1 MDAQVHYTACP
12 VCGGNRFQPIFSV
25 HDHTVSQEDFLIL
38 GCPDCGH
45 RFTQDVPGPDQI
57 GAYYKAESYISHT
70 NSSKGLINRL
80 YKIVRG
86 YTIGSKRR
94 WVEKCT
100 GLTKGAILDI
110 GAGTGFFI
118 AEMKS
123 KGWEVTG
130 LEPDAEAREVAVQ
143 THGLKLEELNT
154 LYQLTPGTYDAI
166 TLWHVLEHVHDLEG
180 YVKRFRELLKP
191 EGRLLI
197 AVPNHTSHDAKKY
210 GKDWAAYD
218 VPRHLHHFSPSSIKY
233 LLEKRGFTLQEMRPM
248 YFDAFYVSLLSSKY
262 QLGKTAWVSALFVA
276 FVSNVKAFF
285 HREECSSITYI
296 FKPKGNG

>member
-12 VCGGNRFQPIFSV
+12 VCGGNGFQPIFSV

-38 GCPDCGH
+38 ACTECRH
-45 RFTQDVPGPDQI
+45 RFTQDVPGPDHI

-70 NSSKGLINRL
+70 NSSKGVINRM

-94 WVEKCT
+94 WVEKCA
-100 GLTKGAILDI
+100 GRKKGAILDI

-130 LEPDAEAREVAVQ
+130 LEPDAEAREVALQ
-143 THGLKLEELNT
+143 TNGLKLEELDT
-154 LYQLTPGTYDAI
+154 LYQLTPGVYDVI

-180 YVKRFRELLKP
+180 YVKRFGELLKP
-191 EGRLLI
+191 DGRLLI
-197 AVPNHTSHDAKKY
+197 AVPNHTSHDALKY

-218 VPRHLHHFSPSSIKY
+218 VPRHLHHFSPASIKQ
-233 LLEKRGFTLQEMRPM
+233 LFEKRGFALQEMRPM

-262 QLGKTAWVSALFVA
+262 KSGKTAWVSAFFTA
-276 FVSNVKAFF
+276 FVSNVKAIL
-285 HREECSSITYI
+285 HREKCSSITYI
-296 FKPKGNG
+296 FKRKANS

>member
-12 VCGGNRFQPIFSV
+12 VCGGHGFQPVFSV

-38 GCPDCGH
+38 GCTECGH
-45 RFTQDVPGPDQI
+45 RFTQDVPGPDRI

-70 NSSKGLINRL
+70 NSSKGLINRM

-94 WVEKCT
+94 WVEKYT
-100 GLTKGAILDI
+100 GLKKGAILDI

-123 KGWEVTG
+123 NGWVVTG
-130 LEPDAEAREVAVQ
+130 LEPDAEARAVAFD
-143 THGLKLEELNT
+143 TNGLKLEGLDT

-180 YVKRFRELLKP
+180 YVKRFNELLKP
-191 EGRLLI
+191 EGRLII
-197 AVPNHTSHDAKKY
+197 AVPNHTSHDARKY

-218 VPRHLHHFSPSSIKY
+218 VPRHLHHFSPSSMKH
-233 LLEKRGFTLQEMRPM
+233 LLEERGFLLQEMRPM

-262 QLGKTAWVSALFVA
+262 KSGKTTWLSAFLIA
-276 FVSNVKAFF
+276 FVSNIKAFF
-285 HREECSSITYI
+285 HREKCSSITYI
-296 FKPKGNG
+296 FKQKANS